1 MTTLNQYR
9 WDDLA
14 VGMKHSFD
22 ATCTDEMTQN
32 FAQLSGDL
40 NPLHVDRN
48 YAVAAGFP
56 GPVLFGMMTSAL
68 YSKLVGVYL
77 PGKYALLQ
85 GIDIHFH
92 HPCFASDELTVT
104 GEIVFLGG
112 ALRQM
117 EIKAA
122 IRNQH
127 SKLISRAT
135 IRVGMHD

>member
-1 MTTLNQYR
+1 MVAQ
-9 WDDLA
+9 
-14 VGMKHSFD
+14 
-22 ATCTDEMTQN
+22 
-32 FAQLSGDL
+32 FANISGDM
-40 NPLHVDRN
+40 NPLHVDRD

-56 GPVLFGMMTSAL
+56 DAVIFGMMSSAL

-85 GIDIHFH
+85 GIDINFH
-92 HPCFASDELTVT
+92 HPCYIGDLLTVT
-104 GEIVFLGG
+104 GKIVFLGG

-122 IRNQH
+122 IRSADNKVI
-127 SKLISRAT
+127 SKAN